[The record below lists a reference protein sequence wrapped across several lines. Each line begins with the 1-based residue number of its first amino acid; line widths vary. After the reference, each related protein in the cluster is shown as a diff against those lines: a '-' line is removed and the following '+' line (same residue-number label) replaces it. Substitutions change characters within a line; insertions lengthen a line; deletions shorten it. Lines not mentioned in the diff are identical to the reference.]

1 MKNLPSLIASGGL
14 AAAGCLSA
22 RAGPLPEA
30 RTQIVRYIASASE
43 GDAAVASLYRQIDA
57 AAQRVCGERL
67 VPGSLAVSKA
77 WRQCVRLSLRAALAQ
92 IRTPAMAAYAAS
104 QGGHA
109 LRCGHGKSRLKD
121 LPSRPAA
128 RNGQGRAS
136 PNPSKS
142 LMRRQFGGAW

>member
-1 MKNLPSLIASGGL
+1 MKNLPSLIASAGL

-30 RTQIVRYIASASE
+30 PTQIVRYIASASE

-57 AAQRVCGERL
+57 AARRVCGERL

-92 IRTPAMAAYAAS
+92 IHRPAMAAYAAS
-104 QGGHA
+104 QGVM
-109 LRCGHGKSRLKD
+109 LYD
-121 LPSRPAA
+121 
-128 RNGQGRAS
+128 
-136 PNPSKS
+136 
-142 LMRRQFGGAW
+142 GATADRD